1 MSPVPLFAGAGVV
14 LVLAATGLALCAGEC
29 RAGSRGDVVART
41 APAVAAQ
48 PPVLRPVPQRD
59 ADRRRAALPA
69 GSDPFAGQYLVGRDP
84 AGDGFQSIGP
94 GGDAGIARRDLESA
108 FFRREEQVPRQ

>member
-14 LVLAATGLALCAGEC
+14 LTLAITGLALCAGDC
-29 RAGSRGDVVART
+29 RAGSSGDVAARS

-48 PPVLRPVPQRD
+48 PPALRPVPQRD

-69 GSDPFAGQYLVGRDP
+69 GGDPFAGQYLVGRDP
-84 AGDGFQSIGP
+84 AGNGLQSIGP
-94 GGDAGIARRDLESA
+94 GGDAGKARRDVESA
-108 FFRREEQVPRQ
+108 FFRREEQIPRE

>member
-14 LVLAATGLALCAGEC
+14 LTLAVTGLALCAGEC
-29 RAGSRGDVVART
+29 RAGNSGDVAART

-48 PPVLRPVPQRD
+48 PPALRPVPQRD

-84 AGDGFQSIGP
+84 AGDGLQSIGP
-94 GGDAGIARRDLESA
+94 GGDTGKARRDVESA
-108 FFRREEQVPRQ
+108 FFRREEQIPRE